1 MLGEISTFL
10 LTTLTSII
18 VFVILLR
25 FFLQLVR
32 ANFRN
37 PLAQAIVQLTS
48 PLVVPVRRVVPA
60 FGKFDTATLLVAYV
74 VQLVMTLTL
83 TLLQGVPPY
92 AAMLWIAL
100 FSLVFASIQL
110 FTFAIIISVIISW
123 IAPGNYNPASAL
135 VNDLVEPL
143 LRPIRSKVPPMGG
156 LDLSPLL
163 AILAL
168 GVLQIIAR
176 NLMGGFSRSFLF

>member
-1 MLGEISTFL
+1 
-10 LTTLTSII
+10 
-18 VFVILLR
+18 
-25 FFLQLVR
+25 
-32 ANFRN
+32 
-37 PLAQAIVQLTS
+37 
-48 PLVVPVRRVVPA
+48 
-60 FGKFDTATLLVAYV
+60 
-74 VQLVMTLTL
+74 MTLTL

-143 LRPIRSKVPPMGG
+143 LRPSRSKVPPMGG